1 MRVLVCGD
9 RNWTDTEAI
18 KRELKNYSKDTVIV
32 HGACRGADRI
42 AGEIGKEL
50 GLTIEEFPADWRKH
64 GKAAG
69 HIRNKQMIDEGKPNL
84 VLAFHSDIESSKVTK
99 NMLRQSE
106 KAGIETKL
114 FEK

>member
-1 MRVLVCGD
+1 MRVIVCGD
-9 RNWTDTEAI
+9 RNWTDKEI
-18 KRELKNYSKDTVIV
+18 IRRELKAYPKDTVII

-42 AGEIGKEL
+42 AGEIGKQL
-50 GLTIEEFPADWRKH
+50 GFAIEEYSADWETF

-69 HIRNKQMIDEGKPNL
+69 HIRNKQMIDEGKPTL
-84 VLAFHSDIESSKVTK
+84 VLAFHSDIDNSKGTK
-99 NMLRQSE
+99 NMLKQAE